1 MSQSATARAY
11 VNIALVKYW
20 GKRDLALNL
29 PAAGS
34 LSLTLDELYSTTT
47 VSVAGGD
54 DELANDQLLIDGELA
69 SAGVLNK
76 ALRVVDPL
84 RARAG
89 LVGRPVSIVSDNTVP
104 TAAGLASSASGLAAL
119 TVATAAA
126 CGLDLSLGELST
138 LARQGSGSACRSLF
152 GGFARWDAGDRDDGK
167 DSRARP
173 LFDRDHWDLR
183 VVVALVSSR
192 KKSASS
198 TDGMGHTKATS
209 PYHAGFVASVDKDLD
224 DAEAAIGARD
234 FSALARVAERSCL
247 RMHAAMLAAD
257 PPLSYLRWQSWR
269 VIEVVRELQRRGVAV
284 FFSADAGPNVKLFCL
299 PEALPAVQQ
308 ALSSLCDEGLLE
320 DTLETRPGPGAEV
333 LEVSS

>member
-1 MSQSATARAY
+1 MSHRATARAH

-20 GKRDLALNL
+20 GKRDTALNL

-34 LSLTLDELYSTTT
+34 LSLTLDQLYSTTT
-47 VSVAGGD
+47 VSLERGLPSDTLV
-54 DELANDQLLIDGELA
+54 LDGEPAAAAALK
-69 SAGVLNK
+69 K
-76 ALRVVDPL
+76 ALRVVAPL

-89 LVGRPVSIVSDNTVP
+89 LADHAVAIVSDNTVP

-126 CGLDLSLGELST
+126 CGLELSPGELSAI
-138 LARQGSGSACRSLF
+138 ARRGSGSACRSLF
-152 GGFARWDAGDRDDGK
+152 GGFARWDAGNRADGR

-173 LFDRDHWDLR
+173 LFDREHWDLR

-192 KKSASS
+192 RKSASS

-209 PYHAGFVASVDKDLD
+209 PYHEPFIAAVDADLD
-224 DAEAAIGARD
+224 ATEAAIGARD
-234 FSALARVAERSCL
+234 FAALTRVAERSCL
-247 RMHAAMLAAD
+247 RMHADMLAAD

-269 VIEVVRELQRRGVAV
+269 VIEAVRELQAAGEAV

-299 PEALPAVQQ
+299 PEALPAVRE
-308 ALSSLCDEGLLE
+308 ALTSLTAEGVLE
-320 DTLETRPGPGAEV
+320 GSLETRPGPGAEV
-333 LEVSS
+333 LEIAR